1 MKLYIHSQKPLRL
14 ASLVQCL
21 RQVNQITER
30 HQQSADWVQAVLDR
44 AEEFRPYFTG
54 TATGW
59 DEEKQAVLELSTLE
73 QREWEIISHPL
84 IFPAGMH
91 PGLFPLLEGIS
102 MGGWAA
108 AEVSAAL
115 SPHALLWLQQM
126 RASYTDK
133 PVGHVVQTAVS
144 SGTTILL
151 LEANAGVPIRW
162 EERNHH
168 EEHIDEGMLLLQAN
182 LDDTSPEWMAY
193 AMQRLLQ
200 AGANDVTFVPMTMK
214 KSRPGVM
221 VQVLC
226 YRSDLE
232 GIKSI
237 LFTETTTF
245 GIRYFPVSV
254 HRLARTFT
262 TVQTEW
268 GEVPVKLGYHRGQQV
283 QASPEY
289 EACARL
295 ASMANVSLPLV
306 YMEARRLATKHE

>member
-1 MKLYIHSQKPLRL
+1 MKLYIHSQKPPRL
-14 ASLVQCL
+14 ASLVACL
-21 RQVNQITER
+21 RQVNRLAEN
-30 HQQSADWVQAVLDR
+30 QQPSADWVLAVLDR
-44 AEEFRPYFTG
+44 AEEFRPFFAG
-54 TATGW
+54 TATAW
-59 DEEKQAVLELSTLE
+59 DEENQAVLALAALE
-73 QREWEIISHPL
+73 QQEWEIFSHPL
-84 IFPAGMH
+84 ALPTGMH
-91 PGLFPLLEGIS
+91 PGFFPLLEGITIGAWIDVDGS
-102 MGGWAA
+102 
-108 AEVSAAL
+108 EAL

-133 PVGHVVQTAVS
+133 PVGHVVQTVGTA
-144 SGTTILL
+144 GTTILL
-151 LEANAGVPIRW
+151 LEDLAGVPTRW
-162 EERNHH
+162 EERNHLQ
-168 EEHIDEGMLLLQAN
+168 EHIDEGMLLLQVN
-182 LDDTSPEWMAY
+182 LDDTSPEWMAF

-226 YRSDLE
+226 YRSDLD

-245 GIRYFPVSV
+245 GIRYFPVAV
-254 HRLARTFT
+254 HRLARSFT

-295 ASMANVSLPLV
+295 ASMANVPLPLV